1 MNIFAD
7 EQEDDA
13 LLDSRCNSTI
23 IVFGRRK
30 LYPKSQLLLLICTWE
45 HVAICLMLVCILHCS
60 QTMISCQQLLE
71 VQPAQARRQCHGRI
85 YSYLLLKHVYSV
97 RPIQQHTKKD
107 RNTKKRKKGRGSD
120 LSLMCNAVWPTEG
133 NISQSFA
140 IPKQSWHNINLS

>member
-30 LYPKSQLLLLICTWE
+30 LYPKSQLLLFICTWE

-71 VQPAQARRQCHGRI
+71 VQPAQARRQYHGRI

-107 RNTKKRKKGRGSD
+107 RKHQKEEEKKSRGSD
-120 LSLMCNAVWPTEG
+120 LSLVWCSLANRGQYFTKLCY
-133 NISQSFA
+133 SKAKLTQY
-140 IPKQSWHNINLS
+140 